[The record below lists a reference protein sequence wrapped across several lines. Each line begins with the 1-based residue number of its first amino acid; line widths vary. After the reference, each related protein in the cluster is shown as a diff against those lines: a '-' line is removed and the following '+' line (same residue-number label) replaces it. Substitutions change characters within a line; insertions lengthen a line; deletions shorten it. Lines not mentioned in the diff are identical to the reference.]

1 MGDNLFCV
9 LCGLLFLKILSKDR
23 EYMLKKLK
31 RILIGRPLKN
41 EAGGEE
47 KYGILWGLPIL
58 ASDAISSVAYA
69 GQEMLL
75 VLVPLVGVAAFAQ
88 VSYISLAIIGL
99 LILLM
104 FSYRQTIESYP
115 NGGGAFIVA
124 KDNLGILPGIVA
136 GAALSVDYIMTVA
149 VSVSSGVEQIAAA
162 FEPLH
167 KYRVLICVV
176 IVLLLMIG
184 NLRGVKESSKV
195 FGIPAYA
202 FIASILIMI
211 VWGFI
216 KLKAGFVP
224 TEPSIKSLGKS
235 LTLLLA
241 LKTFSSGCTA
251 LTGVEA
257 VSNAVP
263 NFKEPSTKH
272 AKTVLLLL
280 SIIILTL
287 FGGISILSNYYHVD
301 PTKGAVLIQ
310 MANEIFGN
318 TFMYYF
324 VTATTFVIL
333 VMAANTAFA
342 GFPMLIA
349 VMAKEGYV
357 PRQLS
362 MKGDRLS
369 YSNGILVL
377 SAVASLLI
385 VLFKANVTSLIGLY
399 AIGVFISFTLSQSG
413 MFVRWFKYKGKH
425 WAGKAA
431 VNGVGA
437 FVTAIAVGVIAWAKF
452 HEGAWIVVIL
462 IPILVIAMLKVKN
475 HYIAVAKQ
483 LRFSPEEL
491 MAIDVERDIY
501 RNRVIVPIESINK
514 MSVRA
519 LRYAR
524 TISDNVIAFNVSID
538 SESGDR
544 IKEKYAMLK
553 TDIPLIVKHSPFRKV
568 VEPLLKFIES
578 TEYEYQKGDM
588 ITVILPKFETRS
600 WWHKMLHN
608 NSRIF
613 IEGELLRHKH
623 IVVAVMPLQL
633 KDDRFVLKNSKYN

>member
-1 MGDNLFCV
+1 
-9 LCGLLFLKILSKDR
+9 
-23 EYMLKKLK
+23 MLKKLK

-75 VLVPLVGVAAFAQ
+75 VLVPLVGVAAFTQ

-104 FSYRQTIESYP
+104 FSYRQTIENYP

-124 KDNLGILPGIVA
+124 KDNLGVLPGIVA

-149 VSVSSGVEQIAAA
+149 VSVSSGVEQIAVA
-162 FEPLH
+162 FKPLYN
-167 KYRVLICVV
+167 YRVLICVV

-184 NLRGVKESSKV
+184 NLRGVKESSKL

-202 FIASILIMI
+202 FIIAMLSLI
-211 VWGFI
+211 VCGLI
-216 KLKAGFVP
+216 KLKTGFVP
-224 TEPSIKSLGKS
+224 TEPSIKSLGQP

-287 FGGISILSNYYHVD
+287 FGGISILTNYYHVNPKD
-301 PTKGAVLIQ
+301 GAVLIQ
-310 MANEIFGN
+310 MARIIFDN
-318 TFMYYF
+318 NFVMYCF
-324 VTATTFVIL
+324 ITVTTFTIL

-377 SAVASLLI
+377 SAVACFLI

-483 LRFSPEEL
+483 LRFRPEEL
-491 MAIDVERDIY
+491 MAIDVERDVY

-538 SESGDR
+538 AESADR
-544 IKEKYAMLK
+544 IKEKYALLK

-568 VEPLLKFIES
+568 VDPLLKFIES
-578 TEYEYQKGDM
+578 AEYEYQKGDM

-613 IEGELLRHKH
+613 IEGELLKHKH

-633 KDDRFVLKNSKYN
+633 KDDSFVLKNPKYN